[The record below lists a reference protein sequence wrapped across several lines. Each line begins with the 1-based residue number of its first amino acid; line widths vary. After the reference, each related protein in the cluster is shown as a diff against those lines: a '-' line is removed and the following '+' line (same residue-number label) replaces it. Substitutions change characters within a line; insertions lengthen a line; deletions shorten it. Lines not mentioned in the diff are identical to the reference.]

1 MEEDLETKI
10 AKQGICVIP
19 NQVICCYYEDKK
31 VHSVAIDLKEDEHIV
46 VSFEKGYV
54 IVRTETET
62 KFVCKGKVFIS
73 LWK

>member
-1 MEEDLETKI
+1 MNENELVLPSITTQI
-10 AKQGICVIP
+10 

-31 VHSVAIDLKEDEHIV
+31 VHSVAIDLKEDEHIG
-46 VSFEKGYV
+46 VSFEKGCV
-54 IVRTETET
+54 IVKTETET